1 MPMAL
6 GTAWTQAGSF
16 LLKSAAFCPQGSV
29 PVRACAC
36 IMTHTYAHVLTHTCT
51 QNHLAACF
59 WPASSADAT
68 STSSAEATFALET
81 QVPSRR
87 RSEHLAETHFEKH
100 SLCGSLSYTLVPTG
114 SPTPLLPWLAGAL
127 GEEGSSW
134 GQYVLFEGLQGYGDG
149 SGTCSCP
156 VNVCLAFLEGRYAEL
171 GPPFPDISLA
181 FSLVSAGYFVRKNLT
196 LKEKWRVSGPPTEY
210 TVYT

>member
-1 MPMAL
+1 MPGSSGCVRPWSRALSHSKPIPKGCGAGKPISFSLCRRHEQGATPMAL

-29 PVRACAC
+29 PARACACAC
-36 IMTHTYAHVLTHTCT
+36 IMTHTYAHVHSKSSCSVL
-51 QNHLAACF
+51 LACKL
-59 WPASSADAT
+59 SGHYD

-114 SPTPLLPWLAGAL
+114 SPTPPLPWLAGAL
-127 GEEGSSW
+127 GGEGSS
-134 GQYVLFEGLQGYGDG
+134 
-149 SGTCSCP
+149 
-156 VNVCLAFLEGRYAEL
+156 
-171 GPPFPDISLA
+171 
-181 FSLVSAGYFVRKNLT
+181 
-196 LKEKWRVSGPPTEY
+196 
-210 TVYT
+210 